1 MAKSWFYL
9 TLWRGTPPEFTDD
22 LGADIAEAEKVA
34 VGIQRTDNLAS
45 EISTALSAVSNVI
58 SRSDIG
64 TNVTTTTEVIWY
76 VG

>member
-9 TLWRGTPPEFTDD
+9 TLWRGTPPEFTDN
-22 LGADIAEAEKVA
+22 LGADIAEAENVA

-45 EISTALSAVSNVI
+45 EISTALSVISNVI
-58 SRSDIG
+58 SRSDID
-64 TNVTTTTEVIWY
+64 TDVTTTTEVIWH